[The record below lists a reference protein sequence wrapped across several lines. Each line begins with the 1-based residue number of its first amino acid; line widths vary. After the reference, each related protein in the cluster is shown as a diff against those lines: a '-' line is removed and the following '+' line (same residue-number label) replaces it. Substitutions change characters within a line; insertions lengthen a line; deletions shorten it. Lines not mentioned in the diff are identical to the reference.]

1 MRVSVKTSVVLGG
14 VALLVLAYWVGA
26 KSFAQ
31 DGQGG
36 FLIMRVEQQ
45 RLELKSADGII
56 PSTLSGEIVY
66 RFNNR
71 GRVLTYELFAANLRA
86 ASIET
91 KKGKTGNISIGL
103 RPESSATKSDGTA
116 RTIDTE
122 FLVDVHYPL
131 IDRVKGYA
139 VPKKE
144 ELEDDDKRSFTETF
158 RGTLSVKL
166 GESPRPARGAEITKL
181 RGGAEITLK
190 LELKEMVLAEVASL
204 KARFSIVDVIVVGP
218 WFFVQNAVKIR
229 PVFIRYAPATGC
241 FGGST
246 TATTGGSYPTLRD
259 NAISMWN
266 RCCLKLNFLDPVYV
280 SNDDYRILSSSE
292 DGALMASYDDA
303 NAIEVFFAEIGDPV
317 GLYGG
322 GVCYSGGTS
331 NTQII
336 TYDTNLP
343 INIYNLAH
351 ELGHAFGL
359 GHPPGNSTSG
369 SLMEPSG
376 FCRDNPALMS
386 NQNCDHVGNP
396 LFYLIFSRVR
406 CHRNINM

>member
-1 MRVSVKTSVVLGG
+1 MRPSAKRLVVLGG
-14 VALLVLAYWVGA
+14 VSLLILTSIVGV
-26 KSFAQ
+26 KSFGQ
-31 DGQGG
+31 DSQWG
-36 FLIMRVEQQ
+36 FLIMRVGQQ
-45 RLELKSADGII
+45 KLELKGTAGDVS
-56 PSTLSGEIVY
+56 SSLSGEIVY
-66 RFNNR
+66 RFTKR
-71 GRVLTYELFAANLRA
+71 GRVLTYELYAANLRA
-86 ASIET
+86 GGIET
-91 KKGKTGNISIGL
+91 KRGKTGNISIGL
-103 RPESSATKSDGTA
+103 RPKSGTSKYDGMSLV
-116 RTIDTE
+116 IDSE

-131 IDRVKGYA
+131 IDRVKGYVA
-139 VPKKE
+139 PKKE
-144 ELEDDDKRSFTETF
+144 ELEDDDKRSLTETF
-158 RGTLSVKL
+158 QGTLSVKL
-166 GESPRPARGAEITKL
+166 AESPRLKKSTEKTKL
-181 RGGAEITLK
+181 RGGAEISLK
-190 LELKEMVLAEVASL
+190 LDLKDMVLAEVTSL
-204 KARFSIVDVIVVGP
+204 KAKFSVVDVVVVGP
-218 WFFVQNAVKIR
+218 YFFIQSAVKIQ
-229 PVFIRYAPATGC
+229 PVFIRYTPATGC

-266 RCCLKLNFLDPVYV
+266 RCCLKLTFLEPVYV

-292 DGALMASYDDA
+292 DSALMGSYDDA

-386 NQNCDHVGNP
+386 NQNCDNVSNP
-396 LFYLIFSRVR
+396 LFYWVLSRIK
-406 CHRNINM
+406 CNRNVNM